1 MHSQCVRGRG
11 CAPVVQH
18 GASTTALVA
27 VLAFCATPV
36 LAAGFPFQDPALA
49 TEQRVSDLVARL
61 TTDEKIHQLN
71 NDSAGVPRLGL
82 APYNVWNEALHGVAR
97 NGHATV
103 FPQAIGL
110 AATFDTDRL
119 HEVGRVIAAEAR
131 AKHGQLPAGGGSG
144 LYEGLTFFS
153 PNINIFRDPRWGRGQ
168 ETYGED
174 PYLTGRMGVAFI
186 RGLQGDDPAHPTAG
200 ATAKHY
206 AVHSGPELLRH
217 GFDVHPS
224 AHDREDTYLPAFRA
238 AVVDGQVAS
247 VMCVYNAIDGVPG
260 CANEALLSK
269 RLRGDWGFNGFVVS
283 DCNAVS
289 DMYSGHHYF
298 KDEAA
303 AAAGALLA
311 GVDNECTVRPGAH
324 EQDYDKYAEALRA
337 GLITQADIDRA
348 VARVLRERIALGLL
362 DPPGAQAAVGG
373 SDTPANRAMALQVAR
388 ESLVLLKND
397 GLLPMRAAPRRIA
410 VVGPLAVSQRALEGN
425 YNGTPSRVTDVL
437 AGIRNQFPGAQVS
450 FEPGT
455 SDFLRSEVPVPT
467 AVLSTDAGEPGLKLE
482 FLAAPGVEARAP
494 RTVPGVLID
503 NRSDAGIRTARWT
516 GWLVPDATGDYRLA
530 AHGSSNRVWLDD
542 QLVVDTISTGTES
555 RPGFGDVHL
564 EQGHRYALRVE
575 NQPSLVRGVELAWFR
590 KEPEALARAVSAARA
605 ADVVIA
611 VVGITADL
619 EGEESALDI
628 PGFKGGDRTSLD
640 LPAPEQQLLEAVR
653 AEGKPLAVVLMSG
666 SGLAVNW
673 AQAHA
678 NAILQAWYPGEEGG
692 QAVGEALSG
701 AYNP

>member
-1 MHSQCVRGRG
+1 
-11 CAPVVQH
+11 
-18 GASTTALVA
+18 
-27 VLAFCATPV
+27 
-36 LAAGFPFQDPALA
+36 
-49 TEQRVSDLVARL
+49 
-61 TTDEKIHQLN
+61 
-71 NDSAGVPRLGL
+71 
-82 APYNVWNEALHGVAR
+82 
-97 NGHATV
+97 
-103 FPQAIGL
+103 
-110 AATFDTDRL
+110 
-119 HEVGRVIAAEAR
+119 
-131 AKHGQLPAGGGSG
+131 
-144 LYEGLTFFS
+144 
-153 PNINIFRDPRWGRGQ
+153 
-168 ETYGED
+168 
-174 PYLTGRMGVAFI
+174 
-186 RGLQGDDPAHPTAG
+186 
-200 ATAKHY
+200 
-206 AVHSGPELLRH
+206 
-217 GFDVHPS
+217 
-224 AHDREDTYLPAFRA
+224 
-238 AVVDGQVAS
+238 
-247 VMCVYNAIDGVPG
+247 
-260 CANEALLSK
+260 
-269 RLRGDWGFNGFVVS
+269 
-283 DCNAVS
+283 
-289 DMYSGHHYF
+289 
-298 KDEAA
+298 
-303 AAAGALLA
+303 
-311 GVDNECTVRPGAH
+311 
-324 EQDYDKYAEALRA
+324 
-337 GLITQADIDRA
+337 
-348 VARVLRERIALGLL
+348 
-362 DPPGAQAAVGG
+362 
-373 SDTPANRAMALQVAR
+373 
-388 ESLVLLKND
+388 
-397 GLLPMRAAPRRIA
+397 LLPLRQGPKRIA

-482 FLAAPGVEARAP
+482 FLAAPGSEARAP

-701 AYNP
+701 AYNPGGRLPVTFYTGVGQLPDFADYSMKGRTYRYFDGQPLFGFGYGLSYTRFGYSPLELASRSLAAGQPLTAKVRVRNEGKVAGDEVVQAYLHVEGAPGAPRQALCAFERVRLAPGESRTVTFKLDARALSHVDDDGQRRVTPGRYQLHVGGGQPGSGLPGSDGVFQVHGESKLAP